1 MENPRIEM
9 TVGYGTTPV
18 ATRLSFE
25 FDGSPESFQQA
36 FLKRFGNI
44 RGTNKAEKHRKRVKE
59 LTYQIKDMAFVR
71 DWAFLIGTETTWR
84 ITILRCG

>member
-1 MENPRIEM
+1 MRNPRIEM
-9 TVGYGTTPV
+9 TVGYGITPV

-44 RGTNKAEKHRKRVKE
+44 GGTNKAEKQRKRVKE
-59 LTYQIKDMAFVR
+59 LTYQIKDMAR
-71 DWAFLIGTETTWR
+71 IHDWAFLIDVETTWR

>member
-1 MENPRIEM
+1 MGNHCIEM

-18 ATRLSFE
+18 AKRLNFE

-44 RGTNKAEKHRKRVKE
+44 NGTNKAEKHRKRVKE
-59 LTYQIKDMAFVR
+59 LTYQIKDMAFIR